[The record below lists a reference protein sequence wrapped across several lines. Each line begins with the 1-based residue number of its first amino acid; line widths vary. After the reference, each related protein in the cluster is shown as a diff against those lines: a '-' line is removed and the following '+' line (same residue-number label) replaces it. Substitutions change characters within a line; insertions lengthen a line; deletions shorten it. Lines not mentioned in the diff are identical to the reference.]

1 LPGDEFR
8 GRQVIAEEA
17 TGVKAAAIHE
27 TAEVSDRAQVGKGT
41 KVWHQAQIR
50 ENAKVGANCII
61 GKGVYV
67 DFDVVIG
74 NNVKIQNGA
83 SVYHGVTIEDG
94 VFIGPHACLTNDK
107 YPRAITPS
115 GDLKQ
120 DQDWEVGRITVKHG
134 ASVGARA
141 VVLPDVVIGSFAMI
155 GAGAVVTRDVPDHG
169 LVQGNPA
176 RLVGFVCKC
185 GRRLVERPRG
195 EEYAEMWCPVCDE
208 TYTIPA
214 VNIQEVQRDSH
225 S

>member
-1 LPGDEFR
+1 LM
-8 GRQVIAEEA
+8 
-17 TGVKAAAIHE
+17 IHE
-27 TAEVSDRAQVGKGT
+27 TAEVSDKARVGEGT

-50 ENAKVGANCII
+50 ENAKVGAGCII

-83 SVYHGVTIEDG
+83 SIYHGVTIEDG

-107 YPRAITPS
+107 YPRAITPA

-120 DQDWEVGRITVKHG
+120 AQDWEVGRITIKYG

-141 VVLPDVVIGSFAMI
+141 VVLPDVVVGRFAMI
-155 GAGAVVTRDVPDHG
+155 GAGAVVTKDVPGHG
-169 LVQGNPA
+169 LVLGNPA

-185 GRRLVERPRG
+185 GRKLVERRR
-195 EEYAEMWCPVCDE
+195 EEESAEMWCPVCE
-208 TYTIPA
+208 LACTIP
-214 VNIQEVQRDSH
+214 VINT
-225 S
+225 

>member
-1 LPGDEFR
+1 LLR
-8 GRQVIAEEA
+8 GVI
-17 TGVKAAAIHE
+17 GVKAAAVHE

-50 ENAKVGANCII
+50 ENARIGANCII

-83 SVYHGVTIEDG
+83 SIYHGVTIEDG

-107 YPRAITPS
+107 YPRAVTPV
-115 GDLKQ
+115 GDLKE
-120 DQDWEVGRITVKHG
+120 DQDWEVGRITIKYG

-141 VVLPDVVIGSFAMI
+141 VILPDVVVGRFAMI
-155 GAGAVVTRDVPDHG
+155 GAGAVVTRDVADYG

-176 RLVGFVCKC
+176 RLVGFVCRC
-185 GRRLVERPRG
+185 GRRLVEKRREG
-195 EEYAEMWCPVCDE
+195 ESAEMWCPLCEE
-208 TYTIPA
+208 TYTFPA
-214 VNIQEVQRDSH
+214 INIREVQRDSH